1 MNGPK
6 AHEQAIGEVQ
16 QEAAGGHRG
25 TRRVKATGAREPRRG
40 RVVPGPSRRPAVRP
54 RGRPRCETVW
64 QPLENRGAQLLR
76 DRRFRSWEPPRGD
89 RPPARRAPEPGR
101 ARQPRSRQ
109 PEGGGG
115 SNVLHLHV
123 TSQRGGVWPWP
134 RVRTRR
140 RHTVPRGRAR
150 KAACFTIPLMRT
162 AQKPEAGARGGAG
175 GEGLLTGVALPSGDA
190 DILIVTPTLRFLFES
205 PRSPRSRIL

>member
-1 MNGPK
+1 MSS
-6 AHEQAIGEVQ
+6 AIGEVQ

-25 TRRVKATGAREPRRG
+25 TRRVKATGACEPRRG

-54 RGRPRCETVW
+54 RGRPRCETGSRSKTEERSYYVPAV
-64 QPLENRGAQLLR
+64 PLLGASRRGPTACPQSTRARACAAAAFAAAGRQRRLECSSSAR
-76 DRRFRSWEPPRGD
+76 DE
-89 RPPARRAPEPGR
+89 PARR
-101 ARQPRSRQ
+101 
-109 PEGGGG
+109 
-115 SNVLHLHV
+115 
-123 TSQRGGVWPWP
+123 VWPRP

-175 GEGLLTGVALPSGDA
+175 GE
-190 DILIVTPTLRFLFES
+190 
-205 PRSPRSRIL
+205 